1 MKKLL
6 YIFLTVLIVGCSAST
21 SNNDGDSNSTQNL
34 VGTWVGDFVDP
45 ENNEVYG
52 NTTVVLNAD
61 STGSVLSVFTANGGE
76 VYSSTISWS
85 STTTTITFVYDD
97 GNEDDVFTYNFITDD
112 QVRVTDTT
120 DGFEVILNRIN

>member
-1 MKKLL
+1 MSSLVR
-6 YIFLTVLIVGCSAST
+6 IGRPC

-52 NTTVVLNAD
+52 NTTVVLNAN
-61 STGSVLSVFTANGGE
+61 STGSVLSVFTGDVDE
-76 VYSSTISWS
+76 VYSSTIFWS

-120 DGFEVILNRIN
+120 DGFEVILNRVN

>member
-6 YIFLTVLIVGCSAST
+6 YLLLTVLIVACSAST
-21 SNNDGDSNSTQNL
+21 SNNNSDSNSTQNL